1 MDSGPGTPTTRKL
14 SVSVQLSDENDYEGG
29 QLLINDGNVLA
40 ASLEQGSINVFPSYL
55 QHTVTEVTKG
65 NRWAIV
71 IWIHGS
77 DRFK

>member
-1 MDSGPGTPTTRKL
+1 MGHLHAIYTVIVAL
-14 SVSVQLSDENDYEGG
+14 EN
-29 QLLINDGNVLA
+29 LVLA
-40 ASLEQGSINVFPSYL
+40 ASFEQGSINVFPSYL